1 MKKIMIGLSLSL
13 LLTYAHAAPV
23 QPETMQQFLKTI
35 KLEQYLVES
44 IKDEYIQEI
53 AIIILNQYDLP
64 HSPENVTK
72 LSQLV
77 REYYTSPSYIQASK
91 QKMTDVYTRYFSDE
105 EMQLWTQFYQSD
117 IGQNILDNHA
127 LTEAVQDT
135 VAKIVSPD
143 TPLTLSPQAELKLQ
157 QLMQRYAEE

>member
-13 LLTYAHAAPV
+13 ILTYAHAAPV

-77 REYYTSPSYIQASK
+77 RDYYTSPSYIQASK

>member
-23 QPETMQQFLKTI
+23 QPETMQQFLKAI
-35 KLEQYLVES
+35 KLEQYLIES

-53 AIIILNQYDLP
+53 AITILDHYDLP

-77 REYYTSPSYIQASK
+77 RDYYTSPSYIQASK
-91 QKMTDVYTRYFSDE
+91 QKMTDVYTRHFSNE
-105 EMQLWTQFYQSD
+105 ETQLWTQFYQSD
-117 IGQNILDNHA
+117 IGQSILDNHA

>member
-13 LLTYAHAAPV
+13 ILTYAHAAPV